1 MSRSSKLFCDRSADS
16 FRCAGDKNIHK
27 LKVRDTKYEL
37 FKYKLVLRTS
47 NFVLCAMKYRH
58 LFFDLDHTLWDF
70 ETNARQTLSDLYK
83 SNALQ
88 TKGIPDFDL
97 FFERYSY
104 HNERLWDR
112 YTKGFIKQEELRWKR
127 MWLALLDFKLA
138 DEPLS
143 KLLAVQ
149 FLEHLPT
156 KKELFPYTI
165 EILSYLK
172 NKGYRLHLITNG
184 FEEVQYHKLEH
195 SNMQPFFDVVITSE
209 ASNSLKPNKEIFEY
223 ALEKTGALVH
233 ESIMI
238 GDNQDADIQGGINA
252 GMDTIFVNH
261 LNVVPHVK
269 STHVI
274 YHLKELENIL

>member
-1 MSRSSKLFCDRSADS
+1 
-16 FRCAGDKNIHK
+16 
-27 LKVRDTKYEL
+27 
-37 FKYKLVLRTS
+37 
-47 NFVLCAMKYRH
+47 MKYRH

-70 ETNARQTLSDLYK
+70 ETNARQTLSELYET
-83 SNALQ
+83 NALQ
-88 TKGIPDFDL
+88 NKGIPDFAL

-143 KLLAVQ
+143 KTMAVQ
-149 FLEHLPT
+149 FLEQLPA
-156 KKELFPYTI
+156 KKNLFPYTL
-165 EILSYLK
+165 EILTYLK
-172 NKGYRLHLITNG
+172 EKKYRMHLVTNG
-184 FEEVQYHKLEH
+184 FEKVQHHKLQH
-195 SNMQPFFDVVITSE
+195 ASLHVFFEEVITSE
-209 ASNSLKPNKEIFEY
+209 ASNSLKPNKEIFDY
-223 ALEKTGALVH
+223 AISRTGATVE

-238 GDNQDADIQGGINA
+238 GDNLEADIQGGINA

-261 LNVVPHVK
+261 LNITPHIQP
-269 STHVI
+269 TYTI